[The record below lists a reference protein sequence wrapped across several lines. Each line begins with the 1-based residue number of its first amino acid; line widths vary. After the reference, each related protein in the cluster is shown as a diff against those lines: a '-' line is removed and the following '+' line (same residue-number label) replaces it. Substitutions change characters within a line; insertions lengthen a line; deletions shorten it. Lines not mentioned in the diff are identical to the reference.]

1 MERIIEIWQ
10 DANGKMSWQ
19 RVTASLLLLV
29 IVAQSLFGVA
39 VSKEMVD
46 ILKTVLSLQVGA
58 IAASSIGTAIGQGIA
73 EKKPDSPLALPPS
86 TSTPTNPP
94 VTPTGGH

>member
-1 MERIIEIWQ
+1 MKEKLLEIWQ
-10 DANGKMSWQ
+10 DSNGKMSWQ
-19 RVTASLLLLV
+19 RITASLLLLV
-29 IVAQSLFGVA
+29 LVAQSLFGAA

-58 IAASSIGTAIGQGIA
+58 IAASSIGSAIGAGL
-73 EKKPDSPLALPPS
+73 EKKPESPLLNPPA